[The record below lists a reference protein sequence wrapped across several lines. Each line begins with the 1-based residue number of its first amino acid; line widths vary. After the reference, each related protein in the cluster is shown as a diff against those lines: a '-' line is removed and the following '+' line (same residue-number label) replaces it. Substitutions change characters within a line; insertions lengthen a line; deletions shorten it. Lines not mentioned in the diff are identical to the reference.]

1 MKKKNLLIDS
11 LPKILTNEIIEFCK
25 LNDIENSDDLILS
38 CFKGGFAIEKYGLT
52 PSPMKP
58 TVINKEIEKEV
69 VKEVIKEVLVEKEI
83 IKKIKIEVPVEKI
96 VEVEKIVTQTYVD
109 DKLVKELNNLKK
121 LLKTE
126 SPDGRKYTN
135 KDYYKLKEE
144 KR

>member
-1 MKKKNLLIDS
+1 M
-11 LPKILTNEIIEFCK
+11 
-25 LNDIENSDDLILS
+25 
-38 CFKGGFAIEKYGLT
+38 
-52 PSPMKP
+52 
-58 TVINKEIEKEV
+58 
-69 VKEVIKEVLVEKEI
+69 IKEVLVEKEI

-144 KR
+144 KDELNLKINNLTNEKTSQCEEKVKDLNKTIKKYEDILSHFQSFSQKGNVKHMKSSNIKDIYKE